1 MARCIHMEKDKYKAP
16 ERRSFNRILYN
27 PKERPK
33 LQIKTSFF
41 EVADISEKGLSL
53 VNDKEINLD
62 LMIRGKLTF
71 LSGESVDI
79 EGIVLWEKD
88 NVLGV
93 QFENLIPSDKILK
106 ELRHLIKS

>member
-1 MARCIHMEKDKYKAP
+1 MEKDEYKGL

-33 LQIKTSFF
+33 LQIKTHFF
-41 EVADISEKGLSL
+41 EVADISEKGLCF
-53 VNDKEINLD
+53 VNDKEIYLD
-62 LMIRGKLTF
+62 MRIRGKLTF
-71 LSGESVDI
+71 LNGESVDI

-93 QFENLIPSDKILK
+93 QFENLIPSDKFLK
-106 ELRHLIKS
+106 ELHHLIKL

>member
-1 MARCIHMEKDKYKAP
+1 MEKDEYNGLEKRVY
-16 ERRSFNRILYN
+16 NRIKYN
-27 PKERPK
+27 PKKRPK
-33 LQIKTSFF
+33 LQIKTHFF
-41 EVADISEKGLSL
+41 EVTDISENGLSF
-53 VNDKEINLD
+53 VNDKKIYLD
-62 LMIRGKLTF
+62 MKIRGKLTF

-93 QFENLIPSDKILK
+93 QFKNLIPSDKILK

>member
-1 MARCIHMEKDKYKAP
+1 MEKDKYKGS
-16 ERRSFNRILYN
+16 ERRSFNRIQYN

-33 LQIKTSFF
+33 FQIKDQFF

-53 VNDKEINLD
+53 VNDKEIYLD
-62 LMIRGKLTF
+62 MRIRGKLTF

-79 EGIVLWEKD
+79 EGSVLWEID

-93 QFENLIPSDKILK
+93 QFENLIPSDKIIK
-106 ELRHLIKS
+106 EQRHLILNSD

>member
-1 MARCIHMEKDKYKAP
+1 MEKDEYKGL

-33 LQIKTSFF
+33 LQIKTHVF
-41 EVADISEKGLSL
+41 EVADISEKGLAL
-53 VNDKEINLD
+53 VNDKEIYLD
-62 LMIRGKLTF
+62 MRIRGKLTF
-71 LSGESVDI
+71 LSGESIDI

-93 QFENLIPSDKILK
+93 QFKNLIPSDKIIK
-106 ELRHLIKS
+106 ELRHILLNCG